1 MPFQK
6 QPGETQGDQGR
17 ALRENAALAA
27 RWQAGNAELGL
38 ATSCTVDHS
47 VRSVVPVR
55 LRAHLAE
62 RAASGIT
69 HHAAPRAD
77 ESRSFWILDLPL
89 PVQVDGRRH
98 RCHTCAHLRIF
109 DNFTVETHDVVAAY
123 PDVLVHYV
131 KKQAPVLLTR
141 RFLLHLVQLFYDRLN
156 SRATRRALVEQICGN
171 ALSLNVAG
179 RMKEFCSAV
188 PKSVSIRSILMAA
201 LEDYTK
207 AASREMQRL
216 INVYSGSVIRGDG
229 NQDVAK
235 RIAMYDEAGQKTHPY
250 TVLLAWVTV
259 DGALFQ
265 PVTAAETEDWVDLQP
280 DLDAVVTNLKQDRLA
295 SGLSLA
301 EAAPVAHAT
310 DSFRKQRLLLDAF
323 YKNKYP
329 KEQEVEACLQPSYA
343 EIRCMTSW
351 RYSAR

>member
-1 MPFQK
+1 
-6 QPGETQGDQGR
+6 
-17 ALRENAALAA
+17 
-27 RWQAGNAELGL
+27 
-38 ATSCTVDHS
+38 
-47 VRSVVPVR
+47 
-55 LRAHLAE
+55 
-62 RAASGIT
+62 
-69 HHAAPRAD
+69 
-77 ESRSFWILDLPL
+77 
-89 PVQVDGRRH
+89 
-98 RCHTCAHLRIF
+98 
-109 DNFTVETHDVVAAY
+109 
-123 PDVLVHYV
+123 
-131 KKQAPVLLTR
+131 
-141 RFLLHLVQLFYDRLN
+141 
-156 SRATRRALVEQICGN
+156 
-171 ALSLNVAG
+171 
-179 RMKEFCSAV
+179 
-188 PKSVSIRSILMAA
+188 
-201 LEDYTK
+201 
-207 AASREMQRL
+207 
-216 INVYSGSVIRGDG
+216 
-229 NQDVAK
+229 
-235 RIAMYDEAGQKTHPY
+235 MYDEAGQKTHPY

>member
-1 MPFQK
+1 MLFQK

-55 LRAHLAE
+55 LQAHLAE

-123 PDVLVHYV
+123 PDL
-131 KKQAPVLLTR
+131 PCWCT
-141 RFLLHLVQLFYDRLN
+141 
-156 SRATRRALVEQICGN
+156 T
-171 ALSLNVAG
+171 
-179 RMKEFCSAV
+179 
-188 PKSVSIRSILMAA
+188 
-201 LEDYTK
+201 
-207 AASREMQRL
+207 
-216 INVYSGSVIRGDG
+216 
-229 NQDVAK
+229 
-235 RIAMYDEAGQKTHPY
+235 
-250 TVLLAWVTV
+250 
-259 DGALFQ
+259 
-265 PVTAAETEDWVDLQP
+265 
-280 DLDAVVTNLKQDRLA
+280 
-295 SGLSLA
+295 
-301 EAAPVAHAT
+301 
-310 DSFRKQRLLLDAF
+310 
-323 YKNKYP
+323 
-329 KEQEVEACLQPSYA
+329 
-343 EIRCMTSW
+343 
-351 RYSAR
+351 